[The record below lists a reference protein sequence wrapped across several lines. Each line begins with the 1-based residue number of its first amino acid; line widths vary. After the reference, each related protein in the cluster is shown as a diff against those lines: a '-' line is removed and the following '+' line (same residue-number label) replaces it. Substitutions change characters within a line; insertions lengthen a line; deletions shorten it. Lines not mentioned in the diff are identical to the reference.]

1 MAKAQ
6 TPASQNPPA
15 SKAEVPE
22 GFTVMYTPE
31 GCTGCSFDGT
41 EYEASEGTVT
51 VPVEA
56 VSQLLDHGFT
66 THPKESK

>member
-6 TPASQNPPA
+6 TPASQAQPP
-15 SKAEVPE
+15 KAETPE
-22 GFTVMYTPE
+22 GFAVLYAPE
-31 GCTGCSFDGT
+31 GSDGCSFEGT
-41 EYEASEGTVT
+41 EYEATDGTVT

-66 THPKESK
+66 TSPKESK